1 VSDRAPSG
9 ATLRVIAS
17 DPGKNVYESRF
28 SPDQRWISFIAVET
42 ADARVSRIYVVPA
55 SGGEWRPITE
65 GIWYDDKPHWSR
77 DGRTLYFVSDR
88 QGLLNVWGLRVD
100 PAKGTPIGEPFQVTS
115 FASPRQTIS
124 PELQRMQIA
133 VTAMRLFLPIT
144 ETSGELWLLDNV
156 NR

>member
-1 VSDRAPSG
+1 M
-9 ATLRVIAS
+9 IAA
-17 DPGKNVYESRF
+17 DPAKNVFEARF

-42 ADARVSRIYVVPA
+42 ADARVSRIYVVPV

-65 GIWYDDKPHWSR
+65 GSVVR
-77 DGRTLYFVSDR
+77 R
-88 QGLLNVWGLRVD
+88 QAALVARRPDALLRLGSSGHAERVGPAFD
-100 PAKGTPIGEPFQVTS
+100 PAKGAPIGEPFRVTS

-133 VTAMRLFLPIT
+133 VASTQLFLPIT
-144 ETSGELWLLDNV
+144 ETSAELWLLDNV